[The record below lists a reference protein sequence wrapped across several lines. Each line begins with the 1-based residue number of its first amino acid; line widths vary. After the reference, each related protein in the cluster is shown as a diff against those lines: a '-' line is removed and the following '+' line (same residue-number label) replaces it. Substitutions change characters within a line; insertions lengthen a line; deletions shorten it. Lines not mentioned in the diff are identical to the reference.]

1 MPWQESAIYTYERK
15 WNLRC
20 VANLHCE
27 CQELKPK
34 VEINTSF
41 LVLHP
46 SSDVDTVKTV
56 GSHLKFISS
65 AAAIDDTERFC
76 REMIIILFLT
86 WKTVKSKLFKK
97 RKVRQVDVT
106 IKIPRVSTI
115 MSLCSENYKSFE
127 RCIKTEKI
135 NQLSSFYYTYRD
147 TALSMIYTE
156 EDQLYSCKTNTLKF

>member
-1 MPWQESAIYTYERK
+1 MTQKGFAGNDYHFVSNMK
-15 WNLRC
+15 D
-20 VANLHCE
+20 
-27 CQELKPK
+27 
-34 VEINTSF
+34 S
-41 LVLHP
+41 
-46 SSDVDTVKTV
+46 
-56 GSHLKFISS
+56 
-65 AAAIDDTERFC
+65 
-76 REMIIILFLT
+76 
-86 WKTVKSKLFKK
+86 KSYLEKLFKK

-156 EDQLYSCKTNTLKF
+156 EDCTAPEMIPTPK